1 MQALEITNIYEF
13 SRVYI
18 GLLIFNQYDPGLLE
32 YDFAN
37 ISIFTLSSNSM
48 H

>member
-18 GLLIFNQYDPGLLE
+18 GLMILVFIQYDPGLQE

-37 ISIFTLSSNSM
+37 K
-48 H
+48 